1 MAVLRHVR
9 KDQTISALPLISD
22 IYLFRYVQSII
33 DLDTEVFDG
42 AFNLG
47 VAQ

>member
-1 MAVLRHVR
+1 MAVLGHVR
-9 KDQTISALPLISD
+9 KGQNTSALPLSSD
-22 IYLFRYVQSII
+22 IYLFGYVQSVI